1 MCARRKMKEPSRQ
14 ERGGT
19 CGSMDVC
26 SRSSKERFGEGHLS
40 QVMLVTGCSSGIG
53 MHTAVQAAMAG
64 YEVWATMR
72 DVSKDEK
79 LRTLASTSG
88 IQVMTSF
95 DACGQKDSVGC
106 SGEIVVDR
114 LDVQDESSIQ
124 LSVERLLSRYGTL
137 DVVVN
142 CAGVGMLGTVET
154 CTIQEIRSHFDIN
167 VLGAVRLIHHT
178 MPMLRARG
186 KGRMIFLSS
195 VSGFRA
201 IPCSEIYAGSKHA
214 LEGILE
220 GFAAVARLSGV
231 HITIM
236 EPGPVQ
242 TNFLENLKDN
252 VGSRYMGE
260 GNLLTKLMEKF
271 ATHNSARLS
280 SETLPSGDD
289 MAMQIIQAVNASE
302 PPLRLQ
308 PDDYSKHCA
317 ANVLVE
323 PSGQQSS
330 QRSKQFILDLY
341 SGSLEQS

>member
-1 MCARRKMKEPSRQ
+1 
-14 ERGGT
+14 
-19 CGSMDVC
+19 MDGC
-26 SRSSKERFGEGHLS
+26 SQSSKEGIGEGYAS
-40 QVMLVTGCSSGIG
+40 YVMLVTGCSSGIG

-79 LRTLASTSG
+79 LRTLASNSG
-88 IQVMTSF
+88 VQVMTSLE
-95 DACGQKDSVGC
+95 ASRPKDSVGC
-106 SGEIVVDR
+106 SGEILVDQ
-114 LDVQDESSIQ
+114 LDVQDETSIQ
-124 LSVERLLSRYGTL
+124 LSVERLLSRYRTL

-154 CTIQEIRSHFDIN
+154 CTIQEIGSHFDIN

-178 MPMLRARG
+178 MPTLRAKG
-186 KGRMIFLSS
+186 KGHMIFLSS

-201 IPCSEIYAGSKHA
+201 IPCSEIYAGGKHA

-220 GFAAVARLSGV
+220 GFAAVAQLSGV

-242 TNFLENLKDN
+242 TSFLENLKGN

-260 GNLLTKLMEKF
+260 GNSLTKLMENF

-280 SETLPSGDD
+280 SKSLPSGGDV
-289 MAMQIIQAVNASE
+289 AEQIIQAIDASE

-308 PDDYSKHCA
+308 PDDYSKRCA
-317 ANVLVE
+317 ASVLVE
-323 PSGQQSS
+323 PSGQQLS
-330 QRSKQFILDLY
+330 RRNKRFILDLY